1 MFVILKGTPFQGAV
15 TLTAHGPFLT
25 ERAGIDWA
33 VEMLEGEPEW
43 FVMEVRHPD
52 ELSSVED
59 DNTPGE
65 LVEVPVEELE
75 RMIAETESR
84 RRKPLKKEV
93 MIDLSE
99 IKE

>member
-25 ERAGIDWA
+25 EQAGIDWA
-33 VEMLEGEPEW
+33 AKVLSMEGEPEW
-43 FVMEVRHPD
+43 FVLEIHHPD
-52 ELSSVED
+52 EFPND
-59 DNTPGE
+59 GDAPGE
-65 LVEVPVEELE
+65 LVDVPVEELE
-75 RMIAETESR
+75 RIIAESEAR

-93 MIDLSE
+93 MIDLSG